1 MAFTSAIDSC
11 ARAGDWLNAERVL
24 GQMIFEDKVV
34 PNLRTYRAA
43 CKAAAAA
50 GEFAKCEG
58 LLDDVKDGVGIK
70 VQAPFNS
77 WSLAVGVRSC
87 SLHAVA
93 CISRRSCPSLTG

>member
-50 GEFAKCEG
+50 GEFEKCEE
-58 LLDDVKDGVGIK
+58 LLDDVRDSVS
-70 VQAPFNS
+70 VSERFRTS
-77 WSLAVGVRSC
+77 R
-87 SLHAVA
+87 
-93 CISRRSCPSLTG
+93 SRRWRRRDATPPRESLRVS

>member
-1 MAFTSAIDSC
+1 M
-11 ARAGDWLNAERVL
+11 NAERVL

-50 GEFAKCEG
+50 GEFAKCEE

-77 WSLAVGVRSC
+77 WCVVVCVRCC
-87 SLHAVA
+87 SLDTVEW
-93 CISRRSCPSLTG
+93 IPRRSCPSLGLSEGCGAEIT

>member
-11 ARAGDWLNAERVL
+11 ARAGDWPNAERVL

-50 GEFAKCEG
+50 GEFEKCEE
-58 LLDDVKDGVGIK
+58 LLDDVRDSASVSE
-70 VQAPFNS
+70 VF
-77 WSLAVGVRSC
+77 
-87 SLHAVA
+87 
-93 CISRRSCPSLTG
+93 

>member
-11 ARAGDWLNAERVL
+11 ARAGDWHNAERVL

-50 GEFAKCEG
+50 GEFEKCEE
-58 LLDDVKDGVGIK
+58 LLDDVRDGVEIK
-70 VQAPFNS
+70 VQAPFNFG
-77 WSLAVGVRSC
+77 SLGVCVRSC

-93 CISRRSCPSLTG
+93 CIARRSCPSLS